1 LDPLTRLSGDAQ
13 TFVEKVWAR
22 CIYVH
27 RADATEFDDL
37 LSLDDVDSLLTSS
50 GLRTPMVRLAQDGS
64 VLPSA
69 DYTRSTTVG
78 GVAVTG
84 LVDSRK
90 LLDLF
95 TGGATVILQGLHR
108 YWLPLTRLV
117 TDLEDALGHPCQANA
132 YLTPAGSQGFARHSD
147 RHDVFVFQTYGEK
160 QWEIGDED
168 ERQEVRMQPGMS
180 MYLPTGTPH
189 AARTQDG
196 ASLHVTVGINRVT
209 WRSVLVRAVGRLL
222 TDPELDEPLPAGY
235 HQEPRAFAAS
245 LHIQLMQLRNL
256 LSDADPNELAT
267 AETAYFLS
275 SRTATLRGALLDR
288 VDLAAIGDSTGL
300 RRRPGARLTT
310 VADRNHL
317 RLLLDDRELQV
328 PGHLAP
334 ALRHVDQHHQLTPA
348 DLAGWLDSESRL
360 VLCRRLVR
368 EGLLEVVR

>member
-1 LDPLTRLSGDAQ
+1 MDPLTRLSGDAQ

-132 YLTPAGSQGFARHSD
+132 YLTPAGSQGFA
-147 RHDVFVFQTYGEK
+147 
-160 QWEIGDED
+160 
-168 ERQEVRMQPGMS
+168 
-180 MYLPTGTPH
+180 
-189 AARTQDG
+189 
-196 ASLHVTVGINRVT
+196 
-209 WRSVLVRAVGRLL
+209 
-222 TDPELDEPLPAGY
+222 
-235 HQEPRAFAAS
+235 
-245 LHIQLMQLRNL
+245 
-256 LSDADPNELAT
+256 
-267 AETAYFLS
+267 
-275 SRTATLRGALLDR
+275 
-288 VDLAAIGDSTGL
+288 
-300 RRRPGARLTT
+300 
-310 VADRNHL
+310 
-317 RLLLDDRELQV
+317 
-328 PGHLAP
+328 
-334 ALRHVDQHHQLTPA
+334 
-348 DLAGWLDSESRL
+348 
-360 VLCRRLVR
+360 
-368 EGLLEVVR
+368 